1 MEIAPFDRSHTSP
14 CSIVNDPILYHFW
27 DNAKY
32 LSKIAIFSHPLH
44 SHSPLR
50 GSPSEYCYDVWW
62 GEKWEQW
69 RPRKFDDV
77 YSRLD
82 TTRGVCHW
90 QTDGS
95 RHGIVRALR
104 RAVKTDILGLYIGQF
119 CVAIMHICK
128 LKYTVSNIPIPYDAM
143 QLSVCNKFTAQSKR
157 LVYYVIVL
165 ETFSR

>member
-1 MEIAPFDRSHTSP
+1 MTLYCIISEIMRNICRKSRFFHTH
-14 CSIVNDPILYHFW
+14 CIHI
-27 DNAKY
+27 
-32 LSKIAIFSHPLH
+32 HPLGGPH
-44 SHSPLR
+44 R
-50 GSPSEYCYDVWW
+50 NTAMTFDEGK
-62 GEKWEQW
+62 KWEQW